1 MSSIPEFVKELKW
14 LAKKYRSLKA
24 EIDVLGDDLSHDPY
38 IGTFIGSDRYKIRL
52 AIQSKGG
59 DKSGGARVITCVVAV
74 REEVYLLS
82 IYDKSDQGTLTYK
95 RLKELLKQI
104 PRWGELGAH
113 VA

>member
-1 MSSIPEFVKELKW
+1 MSFDVIPIPEFVKELKW

-38 IGTFIGSDRYKIRL
+38 IGTSIGSDCYKIRL

-59 DKSGGARVITCVVAV
+59 GKSGGARVITCVVAV

-82 IYDKSDQGTLTYK
+82 IYDKSDQGTLT
-95 RLKELLKQI
+95 
-104 PRWGELGAH
+104 
-113 VA
+113 